1 MINNKLK
8 QTDVK
13 NYTYYYFDGV
23 INIKDLNLDNKS

>member
-8 QTDVK
+8 QNDVK
-13 NYTYYYFDGV
+13 NYTYYYFDGI